1 MGLGTGHAYLNRSDS
16 GKITAIAVFTTYLTR
31 YAMKAR
37 VNGGVDVVGEDEI
50 AAHRFV
56 RPVRPEIVQRST
68 AVVSPNPAACLP
80 DIPEF
85 RPNSITVYRETSC
98 LRPGSNCLIL
108 SRRRIFVP

>member
-1 MGLGTGHAYLNRSDS
+1 MNRSDS

-56 RPVRPEIVQRST
+56 RPVRPEIVQRSA

-85 RPNSITVYRETSC
+85 
-98 LRPGSNCLIL
+98 
-108 SRRRIFVP
+108 